1 MKKNH
6 TRIIFMKILRYNSIE
21 HKAGMPTTV
30 PVRDKR

>member
-1 MKKNH
+1 ML
-6 TRIIFMKILRYNSIE
+6 TIFLQHRRYNSTE